1 VKFEVLRDAERLFG
15 ASPSLR
21 AQAASSVVEALEGAF
36 EPLALERMLL
46 RHSSTGLP
54 FVIVP
59 GGTFSMGLTER
70 DIAEVHSNFEIASPL
85 CEWLERAV
93 RCASPTRTVEVAP
106 FLCAAAPLAT
116 DDVARLTSTASEGD
130 TFCHEQARALVAELG
145 FRLPSEAELEWLR
158 RDGAARSFTLD
169 VVAHPERALRGTLT
183 SRFGVLGLLLQE
195 WAADDWHDD
204 YNGAPTTSEAWLGGD
219 AAGVYRG
226 GPFLPVQSQSELLE
240 FLAGL
245 RCYGKDEEG
254 FTPDVMARPAL
265 SL

>member
-1 VKFEVLRDAERLFG
+1 MRARSAFGTARCRAATRIDVSVDFATGLRQPSLVHRMANTQPFICFIIGIVKFEVLRDAERLFG

-93 RCASPTRTVEVAP
+93 RCASRTRTVEVAP
-106 FLCAAAPLAT
+106 FLCAAEPLAWRGSP
-116 DDVARLTSTASEGD
+116 A
-130 TFCHEQARALVAELG
+130 
-145 FRLPSEAELEWLR
+145 PPR
-158 RDGAARSFTLD
+158 RPTRSVTNK
-169 VVAHPERALRGTLT
+169 P
-183 SRFGVLGLLLQE
+183 
-195 WAADDWHDD
+195 
-204 YNGAPTTSEAWLGGD
+204 APWSPT
-219 AAGVYRG
+219 
-226 GPFLPVQSQSELLE
+226 
-240 FLAGL
+240 
-245 RCYGKDEEG
+245 
-254 FTPDVMARPAL
+254 
-265 SL
+265 